1 MARAAVSI
9 PVQIGATVGVSAL
22 GVAVPV
28 SAAIGAGLSNRAGQ
42 ATAWKLGMQAP
53 GQEGIDWGGVGM
65 ATMQGYMFAVAGP
78 AAAISR
84 EVWQQATGGFE
95 GWTSGPGLN
104 WSGIG
109 GSVFNVGFDAL
120 GPVLGGPKVG
130 TFRDRKSTRLN
141 SSH

>member
-1 MARAAVSI
+1 
-9 PVQIGATVGVSAL
+9 
-22 GVAVPV
+22 
-28 SAAIGAGLSNRAGQ
+28 
-42 ATAWKLGMQAP
+42 
-53 GQEGIDWGGVGM
+53 M

-120 GPVLGGPKVG
+120 GPVLGGPKVA
-130 TFRDRKSTRLN
+130 TFSFGLGALRN
-141 SSH
+141 SAYNPNSVWAVPGRARPPAVRPFHHTPGAP

>member
-1 MARAAVSI
+1 
-9 PVQIGATVGVSAL
+9 
-22 GVAVPV
+22 
-28 SAAIGAGLSNRAGQ
+28 
-42 ATAWKLGMQAP
+42 
-53 GQEGIDWGGVGM
+53 M

-78 AAAISR
+78 AAAIRR

-120 GPVLGGPKVG
+120 GPVLVGPEVG
-130 TFRDRKSTRLN
+130 TFSFGMGGLIN
-141 SSH
+141 SANNPNSGRAVPGSGRSRSARHTFEVQAIKG

>member
-9 PVQIGATVGVSAL
+9 TVQIGATVGLSAL
-22 GVAVPV
+22 GVPVPV
-28 SAAIGAGLSNRAGQ
+28 SAAIGAGLSNLAGQ

-84 EVWQQATGGFE
+84 EVWPPAHGRAE
-95 GWTSGPGLN
+95 GWTGGHGLH

-109 GSVFNVGFDAL
+109 GS
-120 GPVLGGPKVG
+120 
-130 TFRDRKSTRLN
+130 
-141 SSH
+141 